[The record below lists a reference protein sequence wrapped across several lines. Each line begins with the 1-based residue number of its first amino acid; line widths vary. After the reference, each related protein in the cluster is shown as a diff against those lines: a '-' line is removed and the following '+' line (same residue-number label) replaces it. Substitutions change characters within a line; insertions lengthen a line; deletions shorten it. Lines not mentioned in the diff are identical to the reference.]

1 MVTIEHLLSRMPK
14 AKVRQLG
21 HARWMAPPKSSSDP
35 DRSFDPPIKGIKPK
49 SQASLLPI
57 RQVGLVPF
65 PLFHLLLHQSNQGE
79 CDEFK
84 D

>member
-35 DRSFDPPIKGIKPK
+35 DRSFDPPIKGI
-49 SQASLLPI
+49 
-57 RQVGLVPF
+57 
-65 PLFHLLLHQSNQGE
+65 
-79 CDEFK
+79 
-84 D
+84 